1 MSTTDVREWAKAK
14 GLTIGDHGR
23 IPVKIQAEYDAEH
36 ATTADW
42 PAAHVPGDPGLISAY
57 DGGVTEADFPEPL
70 AEPEHAAPVLSL
82 PSRETRPRQITA
94 PRRPLRDRLRRD
106 PTAKP
111 KAGKAKAKIP
121 RVSLARLIEDA
132 WGQLAFAAGPIPPMQ
147 RLLQAQAPMA
157 GLVFEDTLRD
167 TAVDRL
173 LQPVA
178 RAEDKAKSVGGI
190 VMPPV
195 ALLAVLASAPQPVE
209 RDGQWVYPEPSLQH
223 KGALISLRWSLMLMA
238 EAGSIRLDEYKERAE
253 ANTERGR
260 QADQFMA
267 WILGIEATPDVVDQ
281 AVSAEDEAVERARA
295 MFGDNEA

>member
-14 GLTIGDHGR
+14 GKTIGDHGR
-23 IPVKIQAEYDAEH
+23 IPKAIQAEYDAEH
-36 ATTADW
+36 NSDQVMSL
-42 PAAHVPGDPGLISAY
+42 PAY
-57 DGGVTEADFPEPL
+57 DGGVTVADFPEPL
-70 AEPEHAAPVLSL
+70 DEHEPERELAAVPAL
-82 PSRETRPRQITA
+82 PPPTRETRPRHITA
-94 PRRPLRDRLRRD
+94 PRRPLRDRLR
-106 PTAKP
+106 PGSKPKP
-111 KAGKAKAKIP
+111 KAGGKAKIP

-132 WGQLAFAAGPIPPMQ
+132 WSQLAFAAGPIPPMQ

-167 TAVDRL
+167 TAVDRF

-178 RAEDKAKSVGGI
+178 RAEDKAKGIGGI

-195 ALLAVLASAPQPVE
+195 ALLAVLASAPQPE
-209 RDGQWVYPEPSLQH
+209 QRGDQWVYPEPSLQH

-253 ANTERGR
+253 ANAERGR

-267 WILGIEATPDVVDQ
+267 WILGIESSPDVVDQ